1 MPFEEFFEQKFA
13 NDDEAARPQQLGLYR
28 YFHFVFFWII
38 LFIFPFLKTQNYTYI
53 ALICLLIFQ

>member
-28 YFHFVFFWII
+28 YFHFVIVELFHLFFLFFKKKII
-38 LFIFPFLKTQNYTYI
+38 FT
-53 ALICLLIFQ
+53 C